1 MAVTGF
7 KCESGADV
15 FHAQQDVSRWLGARL
30 GKRLSKA
37 LKELEL
43 AKKKEK
49 KAVKKAQGFQ
59 FFNDKAKRINA
70 EKMLEKA
77 QKTQGDYHENLQGI
91 SEEVHPFSL
100 HDNSING
107 AKEM

>member
-30 GKRLSKA
+30 GKRISTA

-43 AKKKEK
+43 AKKQEK
-49 KAVKKAQGFQ
+49 KAIKKVASFILQLTLYIQVF
-59 FFNDKAKRINA
+59 
-70 EKMLEKA
+70 
-77 QKTQGDYHENLQGI
+77 DYRKC
-91 SEEVHPFSL
+91 L
-100 HDNSING
+100 HKIRTL
-107 AKEM
+107 